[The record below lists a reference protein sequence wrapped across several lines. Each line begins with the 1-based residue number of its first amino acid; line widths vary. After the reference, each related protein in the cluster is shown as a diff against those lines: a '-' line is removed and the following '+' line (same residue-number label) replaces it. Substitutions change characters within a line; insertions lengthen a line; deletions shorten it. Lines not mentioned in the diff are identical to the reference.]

1 MCVHTQWEREERER
15 LYTYKYTCKCVCTNI
30 IQIQP
35 HIIHIFMCM
44 CWMLNRHLIIQKYH
58 SVNYNVVHQFAY
70 LSVCSSIPPSLSP
83 SRGFLF
89 GSPECHCFLFGF
101 SINLFSLS
109 RQHSKAWKAEER
121 SGVAGGNVKHAH
133 TQLLSSSSRLPG
145 TAISGIWRCWTP
157 PGAATISIQILLWA
171 VNKVLIKPSSRGS
184 RQDLG
189 PYLAIHSLWS
199 GAQWGILVDL
209 CWVLFH
215 SVP

>member
-1 MCVHTQWEREERER
+1 MWSISSPIC
-15 LYTYKYTCKCVCTNI
+15 
-30 IQIQP
+30 P
-35 HIIHIFMCM
+35 
-44 CWMLNRHLIIQKYH
+44 
-58 SVNYNVVHQFAY
+58 
-70 LSVCSSIPPSLSP
+70 SVCPSIPPSVSP
-83 SRGFLF
+83 SQGFLF
-89 GSPECHCFLFGF
+89 GSPEYHCFLFGF

-109 RQHSKAWKAEER
+109 KQHSKAWKAER

-145 TAISGIWRCWTP
+145 TAASGILRCWTP

-171 VNKVLIKPSSRGS
+171 LDKVLIKPTSIGS

-189 PYLAIHSLWS
+189 PYLAIYSLWS
-199 GAQWGILVDL
+199 GAQRGILVNL